1 MALARSLPRRLQTGC
16 LRLSI
21 VKVLSVST
29 VLSAGLALLIPSPGF
44 AEDKPDCANPMDQYS
59 MTYCAGVDYE
69 NADAELN
76 RVWPQ
81 ARAAAKRQDEYIAD
95 EAKSKGLPTASEALL
110 AAQRAWLKF
119 RDAECEYQSYAF
131 FGGTGQPMIGSLCL
145 AELTRERTEQLRQGL
160 NDR

>member
-1 MALARSLPRRLQTGC
+1 MSRTRFLSLF
-16 LRLSI
+16 I
-21 VKVLSVST
+21 
-29 VLSAGLALLIPSPGF
+29 AGLLGGGPAF
-44 AEDKPDCANPMDQYS
+44 ADELPDCTNPQDQYS
-59 MTYCAGVDYE
+59 MTYCAGVDYD

-95 EAKSKGLPTASEALL
+95 EARSKGVPTASEALL

-145 AELTRERTEQLRQGL
+145 AQLTRERISQLREGL

>member
-1 MALARSLPRRLQTGC
+1 MSRRLA
-16 LRLSI
+16 LFSL
-21 VKVLSVST
+21 
-29 VLSAGLALLIPSPGF
+29 GLLCATPALP
-44 AEDKPDCANPMDQYS
+44 EDKPDCANPMDQYS
-59 MTYCAGVDYE
+59 MTYCPGVDYE

-95 EAKSKGLPTASEALL
+95 DARSRGLPTASEALL

-131 FGGTGQPMIGSLCL
+131 FGGTGQSMIGSLCL
-145 AELTRERTEQLRQGL
+145 AQLTRERTEQLRQGL

>member
-1 MALARSLPRRLQTGC
+1 MTQGQLHAQ
-16 LRLSI
+16 
-21 VKVLSVST
+21 
-29 VLSAGLALLIPSPGF
+29 
-44 AEDKPDCANPMDQYS
+44 DKPDCANPQDQYS

-69 NADAELN
+69 SADAELN

-95 EAKSKGLPTASEALL
+95 DARSRGLPTASEALL

-145 AELTRERTEQLRQGL
+145 AQLTRERTEQLRQGL